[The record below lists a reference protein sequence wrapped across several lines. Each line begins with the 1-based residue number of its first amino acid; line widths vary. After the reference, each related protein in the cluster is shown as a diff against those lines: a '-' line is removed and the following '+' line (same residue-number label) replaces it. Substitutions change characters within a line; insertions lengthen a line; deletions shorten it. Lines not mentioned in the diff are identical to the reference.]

1 MLSRPLLILDIDE
14 TLIHG
19 REEPLDRP
27 CEFRAG
33 QYHIYERPHLSQ
45 FLDVVSEQYDL
56 ACWSSATHDYLE
68 IVVNTITNNLA
79 EPLLFVWD
87 RSRCT
92 RRTDFTLQEEY
103 FLKDLQKIKKK
114 GFDLERVL
122 ILEDEPRKVN
132 RHFGNAIFVRPYLGA
147 LDDNELPK
155 LASYLES
162 IASISNF
169 RDLEKRNWRSIA
181 EKL

>member
-1 MLSRPLLILDIDE
+1 MLPRPLLILDIDE

-19 REEPLDRP
+19 REEPLARF

-33 QYHIYERPHLSQ
+33 LYHIYERPHLSQ
-45 FLDVVSEQYDL
+45 FLQSVSELYDL

-68 IVVNTITNNLA
+68 IVVKAITNDLA
-79 EPLLFVWD
+79 APILFVWD

-103 FLKDLQKIKKK
+103 FLKDLRKVKKK
-114 GFDLERVL
+114 GYDLDRVL

-132 RHFGNAIFVRPYLGA
+132 RHFGNAVFVRPYVGA
-147 LDDNELPK
+147 LDDDELLK
-155 LASYLES
+155 LAAYLKS
-162 IASISNF
+162 IASVPNF
-169 RDLEKRNWRSIA
+169 RALEKRNWRSLRGIN
-181 EKL
+181 

>member
-1 MLSRPLLILDIDE
+1 M
-14 TLIHG
+14 
-19 REEPLDRP
+19 
-27 CEFRAG
+27 
-33 QYHIYERPHLSQ
+33 
-45 FLDVVSEQYDL
+45 
-56 ACWSSATHDYLE
+56 
-68 IVVNTITNNLA
+68 NTITKDLTA
-79 EPLLFVWD
+79 QLLFVWD

-103 FLKDLQKIKKK
+103 FLKDLHKVKKK
-114 GFDLERVL
+114 GFDLDRVL

-147 LDDNELPK
+147 LDDCELPK
-155 LASYLES
+155 LASYLQS

-169 RDLEKRNWRSIA
+169 RALEKRNWRSLA

>member
-27 CEFRAG
+27 CEFPAG
-33 QYHIYERPHLSQ
+33 QYHIYERPHLNQ
-45 FLDVVSEQYDL
+45 FLNIVSEQYDL

-68 IVVNTITNNLA
+68 IVVNTITKDLA
-79 EPLLFVWD
+79 APLLFVWD

-103 FLKDLQKIKKK
+103 FLKDLHKVKKK
-114 GFDLERVL
+114 GFDLDRVL

-147 LDDNELPK
+147 LDDCELPK

>member
-1 MLSRPLLILDIDE
+1 MLPRPLLILDIDE

-27 CEFRAG
+27 CEFLAG
-33 QYHIYERPHLSQ
+33 RYHIYERPHLNQ
-45 FLDVVSEQYDL
+45 FLQSVSELYDL

-68 IVVNTITNNLA
+68 IVVNTITKDLFS
-79 EPLLFVWD
+79 PLLFVWD

-103 FLKDLQKIKKK
+103 FLKDLQKVKKK
-114 GFDLERVL
+114 GYDLARVL

-132 RHFGNAIFVRPYLGA
+132 RHFGNAIFVKPYVGA
-147 LDDNELPK
+147 LDDDELPK
-155 LASYLES
+155 LASYLRS
-162 IASISNF
+162 VADVPNY
-169 RDLEKRNWRSIA
+169 RVLEKRNWRSRTA
-181 EKL
+181 MP